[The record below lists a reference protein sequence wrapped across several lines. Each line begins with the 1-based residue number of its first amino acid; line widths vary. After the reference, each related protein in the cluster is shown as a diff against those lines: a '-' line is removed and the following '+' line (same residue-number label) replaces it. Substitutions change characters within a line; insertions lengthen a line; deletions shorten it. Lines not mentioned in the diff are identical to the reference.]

1 MKANHR
7 LGGIGTYSVAVILT
21 NVLFIKKYFQSHHLY
36 QIQLHQS
43 ILSIERLSQLGQ
55 QPSLINE
62 LNSFIATYENW
73 QKQQLQGCKNTLNAE
88 EKEAV
93 ALTAF
98 DGGKLRKIS
107 NYNVH
112 IPTGKK
118 EYGPA
123 EDLHMILDHLIGNYL
138 MRLVAK

>member
-1 MKANHR
+1 M
-7 LGGIGTYSVAVILT
+7 GGLQT
-21 NVLFIKKYFQSHHLY
+21 NAFEYASTAG
-36 QIQLHQS
+36 
-43 ILSIERLSQLGQ
+43 IE
-55 QPSLINE
+55 
-62 LNSFIATYENW
+62 T
-73 QKQQLQGCKNTLNAE
+73 
-88 EKEAV
+88 V

-123 EDLHMILDHLIGNYL
+123 EDLHMKRIQLISATL
-138 MRLVAK
+138 WFKK